1 MDLLNEFGFSQRSCW
16 KLIFWLQ
23 DPVFLL
29 SSFSSS
35 QITPSFNWE
44 RTDTGRPTPQ
54 DACHDM
60 AAGEYLLNPIPMY
73 GKYAAS
79 WCFRGGWV
87 KSCSWFCL
95 PCINHPRELCTNQQT
110 QNATIVFNIFFFQ
123 VPAVRFFFLGEID
136 HLTCFKPHNL
146 ASTVAVVCE
155 SNTQEIVSFH
165 INWWANE
172 IKWDQMS
179 TCLGFK
185 QKPIERFIYHSNLQ
199 PFLCDTRGARN
210 GRKLNLISFE
220 TLSFKS
226 CVSDASEEGQR
237 TTRTSRISSIDP
249 FNIMVVELL
258 ELQRLFQP
266 ISYVTEDGKFA
277 TPFFL
282 GMYIYIFRER
292 ERYLPWLCMQM
303 FGRHLR
309 SAHEQFTIRKGKVV
323 FSASFPRWNYAYGG
337 KTKSLCHERP
347 WQVPWAK

>member
-1 MDLLNEFGFSQRSCW
+1 
-16 KLIFWLQ
+16 
-23 DPVFLL
+23 
-29 SSFSSS
+29 
-35 QITPSFNWE
+35 
-44 RTDTGRPTPQ
+44 
-54 DACHDM
+54 M

-95 PCINHPRELCTNQQT
+95 PCINHPRKLCTNQQT
-110 QNATIVFNIFFFQ
+110 QNATIVFNIFVFSG
-123 VPAVRFFFLGEID
+123 ASCSLFFLGEID
-136 HLTCFKPHNL
+136 HLTCFKLHNL

-277 TPFFL
+277 TRFFS
-282 GMYIYIFRER
+282 GMYIYIYIFRER
-292 ERYLPWLCMQM
+292 EISTVALYANVWKTPLFSPW
-303 FGRHLR
+303 
-309 SAHEQFTIRKGKVV
+309 TIYHPKRKGSLLSIFPKVKLRV
-323 FSASFPRWNYAYGG
+323 RWENEVPLPRETLTSALGEVGSAEISVPPWCFGG
-337 KTKSLCHERP
+337 KCVGCF
-347 WQVPWAK
+347 WQGAAVLAVGGWW